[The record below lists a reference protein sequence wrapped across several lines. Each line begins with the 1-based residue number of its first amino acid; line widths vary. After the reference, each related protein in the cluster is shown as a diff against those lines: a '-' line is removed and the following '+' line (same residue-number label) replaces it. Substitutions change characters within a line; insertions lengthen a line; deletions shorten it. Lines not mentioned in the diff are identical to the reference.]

1 MEEEDGK
8 KVSGCG
14 LLVLYNNIFRRGT
27 ASSSPGH
34 PTSAAESPKLTA
46 SDSKRRRAASDEASL
61 LVPANASHLPV
72 APAPQNPKAVAPG
85 YLKASGR
92 PAGAPAGNA
101 GRARN
106 LGLAGEL
113 DSMINDHQRSMGS
126 STLVRASSGNVMV
139 FSNLGNI
146 RAPGAV
152 TPNRNVLDF
161 LPKTASEKGG
171 IPDGNQGPRYTN
183 GPAGHAPNSSAV
195 EVAAPEGLCR
205 ALSKRLEPEELK
217 EMGNEEYKKGRYAE
231 AVALYDRA
239 ILIDPG
245 KASYWSN
252 KAAAL
257 MAMGHLL
264 EAVSDCRE
272 AVRIDPSYARAHRR
286 LATLY
291 LRLGEAE
298 KAIHHFKLARNE
310 TTSEDIAQVHRLQ
323 NHLSK
328 CNEARK
334 LRDWHSVL
342 KEARSAVSSGADSS
356 PQVSQL
362 HSLTHAEMMHFRLIY
377 LSELLNLVCCVPKI
391 VAAHVEALLALGRQE
406 EAETTLNCA
415 PKFNIDASTKFFGAS
430 RSAHLLSVRA
440 QIHLATGRFEDAVAV
455 AQKAAQIE
463 PSSREVGA
471 VARKTRAVASARLT
485 GNDLFKA
492 SKFRE
497 ACVAYG
503 EGLHHDPQ
511 NAILLCNRA
520 ACRSKLGQW
529 EKAIEDCNAA
539 LNMRPSYTKARLRR
553 ADCNAKL
560 ERWEASVQDYEAL
573 IDQLPGD
580 EEVGKALSEA
590 RQQLKK
596 QRGEG
601 SMDTKVGA
609 NFVRVTNKD
618 QLKQFIMAPGITVAL
633 VFNKSSEL
641 PSQTIPFME
650 KMSKQHP
657 TVNFLAVRVLS
668 RHSSKFSILYIIS
681 HESSQEFYEGF
692 YLFVI
697 ETSMSKSFFSYFIS
711 LCFE

>member
-1 MEEEDGK
+1 MEEDGK

-34 PTSAAESPKLTA
+34 PTSATESPKLTA

-72 APAPQNPKAVAPG
+72 PPAPQNPKAVAPG

-92 PAGAPAGNA
+92 PAAASAGNA

-113 DSMINDHQRSMGS
+113 DSMINDHQRSKGS

-171 IPDGNQGPRYTN
+171 IPDGNQGPRCTN

-217 EMGNEEYKKGRYAE
+217 EMGNEEYKRGRYAE

-239 ILIDPG
+239 ILIDPD

-291 LRLGEAE
+291 LRYATC
-298 KAIHHFKLARNE
+298 N
-310 TTSEDIAQVHRLQ
+310 SDIMLF
-323 NHLSK
+323 L
-328 CNEARK
+328 
-334 LRDWHSVL
+334 LRI
-342 KEARSAVSSGADSS
+342 
-356 PQVSQL
+356 
-362 HSLTHAEMMHFRLIY
+362 F
-377 LSELLNLVCCVPKI
+377 
-391 VAAHVEALLALGRQE
+391 
-406 EAETTLNCA
+406 
-415 PKFNIDASTKFFGAS
+415 
-430 RSAHLLSVRA
+430 
-440 QIHLATGRFEDAVAV
+440 
-455 AQKAAQIE
+455 
-463 PSSREVGA
+463 
-471 VARKTRAVASARLT
+471 
-485 GNDLFKA
+485 DL
-492 SKFRE
+492 
-497 ACVAYG
+497 
-503 EGLHHDPQ
+503 
-511 NAILLCNRA
+511 
-520 ACRSKLGQW
+520 
-529 EKAIEDCNAA
+529 
-539 LNMRPSYTKARLRR
+539 
-553 ADCNAKL
+553 
-560 ERWEASVQDYEAL
+560 
-573 IDQLPGD
+573 
-580 EEVGKALSEA
+580 
-590 RQQLKK
+590 
-596 QRGEG
+596 
-601 SMDTKVGA
+601 
-609 NFVRVTNKD
+609 
-618 QLKQFIMAPGITVAL
+618 
-633 VFNKSSEL
+633 
-641 PSQTIPFME
+641 
-650 KMSKQHP
+650 
-657 TVNFLAVRVLS
+657 
-668 RHSSKFSILYIIS
+668 
-681 HESSQEFYEGF
+681 
-692 YLFVI
+692 
-697 ETSMSKSFFSYFIS
+697 
-711 LCFE
+711 

>member
-183 GPAGHAPNSSAV
+183 GPAGHAPNSKAV

-239 ILIDPG
+239 ILIDPD

-328 CNEARK
+328 CNEALK

-356 PQVSQL
+356 PQ
-362 HSLTHAEMMHFRLIY
+362 
-377 LSELLNLVCCVPKI
+377 I

-440 QIHLATGRFEDAVAV
+440 QIHLAAGRFEDAVAV

-657 TVNFLAVRVLS
+657 TVNFLAMDLS
-668 RHSSKFSILYIIS
+668 QSPSLEEFGSYGPVAFKVYKNGSTVKDIDGLDHEQLQSSLRA
-681 HESSQEFYEGF
+681 
-692 YLFVI
+692 L
-697 ETSMSKSFFSYFIS
+697 SK
-711 LCFE
+711 

>member
-272 AVRIDPSYARAHRR
+272 AVRIDPSYDRAHRR

-356 PQVSQL
+356 PQ
-362 HSLTHAEMMHFRLIY
+362 
-377 LSELLNLVCCVPKI
+377 I

-657 TVNFLAVRVLS
+657 TVNFLAMDLS
-668 RHSSKFSILYIIS
+668 QSPSLEEIGSYGPVAFKVYKNGSTVKDIDGLDHEQL
-681 HESSQEFYEGF
+681 ESS
-692 YLFVI
+692 LRAL
-697 ETSMSKSFFSYFIS
+697 SK
-711 LCFE
+711 

>member
-1 MEEEDGK
+1 MEEDGK

-92 PAGAPAGNA
+92 PAGASAGNA

-106 LGLAGEL
+106 LGLSAEL
-113 DSMINDHQRSMGS
+113 DSMINDHQRSKGS

-171 IPDGNQGPRYTN
+171 IPDSNQGPRYTN

-195 EVAAPEGLCR
+195 EVPAPEGLCR

-239 ILIDPG
+239 ILIDPD

-291 LRLGEAE
+291 LRLGDAE

-310 TTSEDIAQVHRLQ
+310 TTSEDISQVHRLQ
-323 NHLSK
+323 THLSK

-356 PQVSQL
+356 PQ
-362 HSLTHAEMMHFRLIY
+362 
-377 LSELLNLVCCVPKI
+377 I
-391 VAAHVEALLALGRQE
+391 VAAHVEALLALSRQE
-406 EAETTLNCA
+406 EAEATLNCA
-415 PKFNIDASTKFFGAS
+415 AKFNIDASTKFFGAS
-430 RSAHLLSVRA
+430 RSARLLSIRA
-440 QIHLATGRFEDAVAV
+440 QIHLAAGRFEDAVAV

-503 EGLHHDPQ
+503 EGLDHDPQ

-539 LNMRPSYTKARLRR
+539 LTMRPSYTKARLRR

-560 ERWEASVQDYEAL
+560 ERWEASVQDYQAL

-590 RQQLKK
+590 QRQLKK

-601 SMDTKVGA
+601 IIMDTKAGA
-609 NFVRVTNKD
+609 NFVCVTNKA
-618 QLKQFIMAPGITVAL
+618 QLEQFTMAPGVTVAL
-633 VFNKSSEL
+633 VFNKSSQL

-650 KMSKQHP
+650 KMSEQHP
-657 TVNFLAVRVLS
+657 SVNFLKMDLS
-668 RHSSKFSILYIIS
+668 QSPSLEEYGGHGPVAFKVYRNGSMVKDIDGLDHEQL
-681 HESSQEFYEGF
+681 ESSLRALG
-692 YLFVI
+692 
-697 ETSMSKSFFSYFIS
+697 K
-711 LCFE
+711 

>member
-356 PQVSQL
+356 PQ
-362 HSLTHAEMMHFRLIY
+362 
-377 LSELLNLVCCVPKI
+377 I

>member
-1 MEEEDGK
+1 
-8 KVSGCG
+8 
-14 LLVLYNNIFRRGT
+14 
-27 ASSSPGH
+27 
-34 PTSAAESPKLTA
+34 
-46 SDSKRRRAASDEASL
+46 
-61 LVPANASHLPV
+61 
-72 APAPQNPKAVAPG
+72 
-85 YLKASGR
+85 
-92 PAGAPAGNA
+92 
-101 GRARN
+101 
-106 LGLAGEL
+106 
-113 DSMINDHQRSMGS
+113 
-126 STLVRASSGNVMV
+126 
-139 FSNLGNI
+139 
-146 RAPGAV
+146 
-152 TPNRNVLDF
+152 
-161 LPKTASEKGG
+161 
-171 IPDGNQGPRYTN
+171 
-183 GPAGHAPNSSAV
+183 
-195 EVAAPEGLCR
+195 
-205 ALSKRLEPEELK
+205 
-217 EMGNEEYKKGRYAE
+217 
-231 AVALYDRA
+231 
-239 ILIDPG
+239 
-245 KASYWSN
+245 
-252 KAAAL
+252 
-257 MAMGHLL
+257 
-264 EAVSDCRE
+264 
-272 AVRIDPSYARAHRR
+272 
-286 LATLY
+286 
-291 LRLGEAE
+291 
-298 KAIHHFKLARNE
+298 
-310 TTSEDIAQVHRLQ
+310 
-323 NHLSK
+323 
-328 CNEARK
+328 
-334 LRDWHSVL
+334 
-342 KEARSAVSSGADSS
+342 
-356 PQVSQL
+356 
-362 HSLTHAEMMHFRLIY
+362 MMHFGLIY

-440 QIHLATGRFEDAVAV
+440 QIHLAAGRSEPNSVLLFYQIEEYADRLCLGFVSVRFEDAVAV

-657 TVNFLAVRVLS
+657 TVNFLAMDLS
-668 RHSSKFSILYIIS
+668 QSPSLEEIGSYGPVAFKVYKNGSTVKDIDGLDHEQL
-681 HESSQEFYEGF
+681 ESS
-692 YLFVI
+692 LRAL
-697 ETSMSKSFFSYFIS
+697 SK
-711 LCFE
+711 

>member
-14 LLVLYNNIFRRGT
+14 LFVLYNSIFRRGT

-34 PTSAAESPKLTA
+34 PTSAAGSPKLTA

-85 YLKASGR
+85 HLKASGR
-92 PAGAPAGNA
+92 PAGASAGNA

-113 DSMINDHQRSMGS
+113 DSMINDHQRSKGS

-239 ILIDPG
+239 ILIDPD

-323 NHLSK
+323 AHLSK

-342 KEARSAVSSGADSS
+342 KEARSAVASGADSS
-356 PQVSQL
+356 PQ
-362 HSLTHAEMMHFRLIY
+362 
-377 LSELLNLVCCVPKI
+377 I

-406 EAETTLNCA
+406 EAETALNCA
-415 PKFNIDASTKFFGAS
+415 PKFNIDASTKFFGAA
-430 RSAHLLSVRA
+430 RSAHLLAVRA
-440 QIHLATGRFEDAVAV
+440 QIHLAAGRFEDAVAV

-463 PSSREVGA
+463 PSSREAGA

-503 EGLHHDPQ
+503 EGLNHDPQ

-560 ERWEASVQDYEAL
+560 ERWEASAQDYEAL
-573 IDQLPGD
+573 VGQLPGD
-580 EEVGKALSEA
+580 EEVGRALSEA

-601 SMDTKVGA
+601 SMDTKAGA
-609 NFVRVTNKD
+609 NFVRVTSKD

-657 TVNFLAVRVLS
+657 TVAFLAMDLCQS
-668 RHSSKFSILYIIS
+668 PSLEEYGS
-681 HESSQEFYEGF
+681 HEPVAFKVYKNGSMVKDIDGLDHEQLESS
-692 YLFVI
+692 LRAL
-697 ETSMSKSFFSYFIS
+697 SK
-711 LCFE
+711 

>member
-356 PQVSQL
+356 PQ
-362 HSLTHAEMMHFRLIY
+362 
-377 LSELLNLVCCVPKI
+377 I

-657 TVNFLAVRVLS
+657 TVNFLAMDLS
-668 RHSSKFSILYIIS
+668 QSPLLEEYGSYGPVAFKVYKNGSTVKDIDGLDQEQL
-681 HESSQEFYEGF
+681 ESS
-692 YLFVI
+692 LRAL
-697 ETSMSKSFFSYFIS
+697 SK
-711 LCFE
+711 

>member
-161 LPKTASEKGG
+161 LPKTASEKTG
-171 IPDGNQGPRYTN
+171 IPDGNRGPRNTN

-342 KEARSAVSSGADSS
+342 KEARSAVCSGADSS
-356 PQVSQL
+356 PQ
-362 HSLTHAEMMHFRLIY
+362 
-377 LSELLNLVCCVPKI
+377 I

-440 QIHLATGRFEDAVAV
+440 QIHLAAGRFEDAVAV

-657 TVNFLAVRVLS
+657 TVNFLAMDLS
-668 RHSSKFSILYIIS
+668 QSPSLEEIGSYGPVAFKVYKNGSTVKDIDGLDHEQL
-681 HESSQEFYEGF
+681 ESS
-692 YLFVI
+692 LRAL
-697 ETSMSKSFFSYFIS
+697 SK
-711 LCFE
+711 

>member
-171 IPDGNQGPRYTN
+171 IPDGNQGRRYTN

-239 ILIDPG
+239 ILIDPD

-310 TTSEDIAQVHRLQ
+310 TSSEDIAQVHRLQ

-356 PQVSQL
+356 PQ
-362 HSLTHAEMMHFRLIY
+362 
-377 LSELLNLVCCVPKI
+377 I

-440 QIHLATGRFEDAVAV
+440 QIHLAAGRFEDAVAV

-641 PSQTIPFME
+641 PSQSIPFME

-657 TVNFLAVRVLS
+657 TVNFLAMDLS
-668 RHSSKFSILYIIS
+668 QSPSLEEYGSYGPVAFKVYKNGSTVKDIDGLDHEQL
-681 HESSQEFYEGF
+681 ESS
-692 YLFVI
+692 LRAL
-697 ETSMSKSFFSYFIS
+697 SK
-711 LCFE
+711 